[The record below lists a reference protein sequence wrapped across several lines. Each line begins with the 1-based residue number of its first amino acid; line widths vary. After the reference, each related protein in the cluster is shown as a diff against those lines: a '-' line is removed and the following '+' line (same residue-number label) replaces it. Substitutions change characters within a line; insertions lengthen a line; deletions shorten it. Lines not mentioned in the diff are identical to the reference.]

1 MVSPTRDAPPPSL
14 LALADAATPHQGRWQ
29 VPDGWQQ
36 GRGAWGGLVIAAI
49 VRAAGQ
55 AEAEA
60 GYGQRPVRSV
70 SAQIVAPVVV
80 GTAHVEASEVRRG
93 SATATW
99 AVSIVSDDATAVHA
113 TVVFGDDRSGEPIP
127 HEPPAAVDMPSWED
141 LAVVDI
147 GPPLAPPFLQ
157 HLRMRPVS
165 GLPYTGSVDDIV
177 VWLSYPQGR
186 LDAAAMLA
194 LVDGPWPVPLVR
206 ITQARPMATLSFMAT
221 ALIDP
226 AEIDGDQPLLFRSEL
241 LGERAGYATERRQLW
256 TPDGRLAVENLQ
268 LITIIK

>member
-1 MVSPTRDAPPPSL
+1 
-14 LALADAATPHQGRWQ
+14 

-49 VRAAGQ
+49 VRAASQ
-55 AEAEA
+55 AEASA
-60 GYGQRPVRSV
+60 GFPLRPVRSV

-80 GTAHVEASEVRRG
+80 GEALVSVTEVRRG

-99 AVSIVSDDATAVHA
+99 MVGITSESATAVHA
-113 TVVFGDDRSGEPIP
+113 TVVFADDRRGEAIP
-127 HEPPAAVDMPSWED
+127 HRPPGSPNVPSWKD
-141 LAVVDI
+141 IPPVDI
-147 GPPLAPPFLQ
+147 GPPLGPPFLQ

-165 GLPYTGSVDDIV
+165 GLPYTGSTDDIV
-177 VWLSYPQGR
+177 VWLSYPEGR

-194 LVDGPWPVPLVR
+194 LVDGPWPIPLVR
-206 ITQARPMATLSFMAT
+206 ITEARPMATLSFMAT

-226 AEIDGDQPLLFRSEL
+226 ADLDGGQPLLFRSEL